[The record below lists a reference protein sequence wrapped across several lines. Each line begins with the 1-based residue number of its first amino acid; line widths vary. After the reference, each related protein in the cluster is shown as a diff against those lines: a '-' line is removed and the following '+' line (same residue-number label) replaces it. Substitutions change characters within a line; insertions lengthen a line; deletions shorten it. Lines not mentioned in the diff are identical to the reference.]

1 MKSSEVLQ
9 KIIEFKKV
17 DNYEGF
23 KEFIESI
30 GDLYLLE
37 LWETP
42 IKLMEIINAS
52 LFE

>member
-1 MKSSEVLQ
+1 MKSEEVLQ
-9 KIIEFKKV
+9 KIIEFKKE

-37 LWETP
+37 LWDTP
-42 IKLMEIINAS
+42 IKLMKIIYKS